1 VAACGQILPDI
12 TRAGGGQRA
21 NDADKTPVGRLH
33 WGSPTLAMMMPPTFF
48 RTPNDFRQWLD
59 VHAASAQAL
68 LVGYHKVGTGVAC
81 MSWTESV
88 DEALCHGWID
98 GVRKRIDEA
107 TYSIRFT
114 PRKPASIWSAVN
126 IAKVEQLRL
135 QGRMTPAGLAALAKR
150 TASRSAIYSHE
161 QHETAKLL
169 AEEVRA
175 FESAPMAWAFFE
187 QTPPSYKKRVLHW
200 VCGAKRPATRSARL
214 NKLIEACAAGLRLS
228 W

>member
-1 VAACGQILPDI
+1 MTRTRRPSSAYIGAA
-12 TRAGGGQRA
+12 
-21 NDADKTPVGRLH
+21 
-33 WGSPTLAMMMPPTFF
+33 PTTAMMTPPTFF
-48 RTPNDFRQWLD
+48 RTPKDFRQWLE
-59 VHAASAQAL
+59 VHAASTQEL
-68 LVGYHKVGTGVAC
+68 LVGYHKVGTDVAC
-81 MSWTESV
+81 MSWSESV

-114 PRKPASIWSAVN
+114 ARKPASIWSVVN

-135 QGRMTPAGLAALAKR
+135 QGCMAPAGLAAFAKR
-150 TASRSAIYSHE
+150 TESRSAIYSHE
-161 QHETAKLL
+161 QNETAKLL
-169 AEEVRA
+169 GDEVRA
-175 FESAPMAWAFFE
+175 FKRESMAWAFFE

-214 NKLIEACAAGLRLS
+214 NKLIEASAASLRLA

>member
-1 VAACGQILPDI
+1 
-12 TRAGGGQRA
+12 
-21 NDADKTPVGRLH
+21 
-33 WGSPTLAMMMPPTFF
+33 M
-48 RTPNDFRQWLD
+48 
-59 VHAASAQAL
+59 
-68 LVGYHKVGTGVAC
+68 GYHKVGTGKPC
-81 MSWTESV
+81 MSWSESV

-114 PRKPASIWSAVN
+114 LRKPASIWSAIN

-135 QGRMTPAGLAALAKR
+135 EGRMMPAGLSAFAKR

-161 QHETAKLL
+161 QNETAKLL
-169 AEEVRA
+169 ADEERA
-175 FESAPMAWAFFE
+175 FESDITAWAFFE

-200 VCGAKRPATRSARL
+200 VCSAKKPATRSARL
-214 NKLIEACAAGLRLS
+214 QKLIEASVARQRLP